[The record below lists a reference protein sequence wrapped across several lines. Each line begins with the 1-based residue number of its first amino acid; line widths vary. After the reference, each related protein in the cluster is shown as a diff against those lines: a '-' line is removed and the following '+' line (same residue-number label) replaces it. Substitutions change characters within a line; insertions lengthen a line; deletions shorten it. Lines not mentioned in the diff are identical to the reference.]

1 MNNDTIF
8 ALSSGFGKSGVAVIR
23 ISGDNLHDFAT
34 RLVRGNSAPMG
45 RVVTAGD
52 GGGINPRHAYFCNLG
67 DENGDLIDQCIM
79 IYFAAPQ
86 SFTGQDVIEI
96 HTHGATAVINKVFSF
111 LSANNMRM
119 ANPGEFSRRAF
130 MNNKMDLTDVDGL
143 AALLDAQTDKQR
155 QFALKSM
162 LGGDSETYNAWRSKM
177 IEISAYAA
185 AILDYDADDL
195 PLNIDKQILTKT
207 RELYNE
213 IKNTLS
219 HYNISRAITH
229 GFNIALVGE
238 TNVGKS
244 SLFNKLIG
252 SNRAIV
258 SNTPGTTRDVISA
271 QMDIDGFLVNLS
283 NTAGIRETGDE
294 IEKMGINKTKQE
306 QDSADLILHVYDEN
320 SAPLGP
326 AQTSLRGQALG
337 RRTNEV
343 GGGGSEIIVINK
355 ADKIKTHNNKN
366 AVYTSTKTNQGIDEL
381 LNTIRKKLHEFIDTG
396 KNTIVINART
406 HKLLTDTEQELKH
419 AIDEYDGNY
428 DIFAEHVRAAADN
441 IGKIL
446 GVISANDV
454 MDATFSQLCL
464 GK

>member
-34 RLVRGNSAPMG
+34 KLIFPHLGGTDHAV
-45 RVVTAGD
+45 AG
-52 GGGINPRHAYFCNLG
+52 GVKPRHAYFCNLG

-86 SFTGQDVIEI
+86 SFTGTDIIEI

-111 LSANNMRM
+111 LSYNNMRM

-130 MNNKMDLTDVDGL
+130 MNNKMDLTDIDGL

-162 LGGDSETYNAWRSKM
+162 LGGDSETYTAWRSKM

-283 NTAGIRETGDE
+283 DTAGIRETGDE
-294 IEKMGINKTKQE
+294 IEKMGIDKTKQE
-306 QDSADLILHVYDEN
+306 QDSADLILHVFANEFPSHGGVAQSDGVVN
-320 SAPLGP
+320 SAPM
-326 AQTSLRGQALG
+326 RKD
-337 RRTNEV
+337 N
-343 GGGGSEIIVINK
+343 EIIVINK

-366 AVYTSTKTNQGIDEL
+366 AIYTSTKTNQGIDEL